1 MPFFQFTKEQRHRI
15 IESRFMSVL
24 SLVHRVFPPPHFM
37 LFSCVGVDIS
47 DTSLK
52 YIQFE
57 RKHAHDK
64 NLNLKYWGDIEIPA
78 GVVERGNVHDQA
90 KLVAVLKEVKDRCKI
105 QYVNV
110 SLPEERAYLFE
121 TTITQG
127 TPKKDIRSLL
137 EFRLEE
143 NVPLSPRDAYFDYI
157 VVGEDP
163 QNHAMRIAVAVY
175 AQSTINSYYEACR
188 EAGLIPISF
197 EIEAQAIARASVP
210 TVTENTYMVVD
221 FGKTRMGV
229 GIVHRGMLMYTSTI
243 EIAGSQLSQDMRA
256 VLGDVAESELTVIKN
271 TKGLLRTKDNEAMA
285 DIFQKYVDTIADE
298 LGVRIHYWHSRGID
312 SSEREIKKI
321 ILCGGS
327 ANLFGFPEFLSEK
340 LAIPTERAHVWGNA
354 FSLDTQIPPIT
365 RRYSYGYATAIGLA
379 LRNLM

>member
-1 MPFFQFTKEQRHRI
+1 
-15 IESRFMSVL
+15 MSVL
-24 SLVHRVFPPPHFM
+24 SLIQRVFPPPGFM
-37 LFSCVGVDIS
+37 LFPCVGVDIS

-57 RKHAHDK
+57 RKENHDK
-64 NLNLKYWGDIEIPA
+64 NLNLKSWGDIEVPS
-78 GVVERGNVHDQA
+78 GVVERGNVHDQD
-90 KLVAVLKEVKDRCKI
+90 KLVAVLKEVKERCRQ

-121 TTITQG
+121 TTVARD

-137 EFRLEE
+137 EFKLEE

-163 QNHAMRIAVAVY
+163 QNRAVRIAVSVY

-188 EAGLIPISF
+188 KAGLIPISF
-197 EIEAQAIARASVP
+197 EIEAQAIARATVP
-210 TVTENTYMVVD
+210 QTNQKTYMVVD

-256 VLGDVAESELTVIKN
+256 VLGDVAESELTTIKN
-271 TKGLLRTKDNEAMA
+271 TKGLVRTKDNEKMA
-285 DIFQKYVDTIADE
+285 DIFEKYVEAIAE
-298 LGVRIHYWHSRGID
+298 EIGVRIHYWHSRGID
-312 SSEREIKKI
+312 ASEREIKKI

-327 ANLFGFPEFLSEK
+327 ANLFGLPEFLSEK
-340 LAIPTERAHVWGNA
+340 LNISTERAHVWGNA
-354 FSLDTQIPPIT
+354 FSFDVQIPPIS